1 MAAEYSAMRVRAAGF
16 GLAALVIAAPTV
28 AREVRQ
34 GNLPTPHG
42 GTAPMRIVPFTA
54 STSASL
60 PLVNDPRLDMAMS
73 AIQARNPQRAL
84 DLVQPL
90 LVNFE
95 QRYASEKRQ
104 IYCAV
109 NSVQSLAYMAE
120 AASVKREAVAIEPA
134 WCRAQYIRAFAL
146 VDLKRLDEAQE
157 GYQRLVRY
165 APQNSRYLNEL
176 GYVLQQKKQWQAS
189 VDIDRRSDMAAN
201 LASGGA
207 DVERCVA
214 LRGIGY
220 DLVELG
226 KLDEAESSYR
236 KCLAIT
242 PNDAKSLQQIDYIR
256 EQRKNTI

>member
-1 MAAEYSAMRVRAAGF
+1 MWVRAVGF
-16 GLAALVIAAPTV
+16 GVVALVIASAS
-28 AREVRQ
+28 AAQEVRQ
-34 GNLPTPHG
+34 GNSPPPRSG
-42 GTAPMRIVPFTA
+42 SAPIRTVPFTA

-60 PLVNDPRLDMAMS
+60 PLVNDSRFEMAMS
-73 AIQARNPQRAL
+73 AIKTQNPQRAL

-95 QRYASEKRQ
+95 RLYASEKRQ

-120 AASVKREAVAIEPA
+120 AAAAKREAVAIEPA

-146 VDLKRLDEAQE
+146 VDLKRLDEARE
-157 GYQRLVRY
+157 GYQRLVAY

-176 GYVLQQKKQWQAS
+176 GYVLQQKKQWQES
-189 VDIDRRSDMAAN
+189 VDIYRRSDVAADM
-201 LASGGA
+201 SPDGA
-207 DVERCVA
+207 DMERCVA

-226 KLDEAESSYR
+226 KLDEAEAAYR
-236 KCLAIT
+236 KCLKID
-242 PNDAKSLQQIDYIR
+242 PSDPKSLKEIEYIQQ
-256 EQRKNTI
+256 QRKNTI

>member
-1 MAAEYSAMRVRAAGF
+1 MWVRAVGF
-16 GLAALVIAAPTV
+16 GLAVLVVAAPG
-28 AREVRQ
+28 AAQEVQQ
-34 GNLPTPHG
+34 GNSPPPRG
-42 GTAPMRIVPFTA
+42 GPAPVRNVPFTA

-60 PLVNDPRLDMAMS
+60 PLVNDSRFEMAMS
-73 AIQARNPQRAL
+73 AIKEQNPQRAL

-95 QRYASEKRQ
+95 QRYAAEKRQ

-109 NSVQSLAYMAE
+109 NPVQSLAYVAD
-120 AASVKREAVAIEPA
+120 AAAAKREAVAIEPA

-146 VDLKRLDEAQE
+146 VDLKRLDEARE
-157 GYQRLVRY
+157 GYQRLVAY

-176 GYVLQQKKQWQAS
+176 GYVFQQEKQWQES
-189 VDIDRRSDMAAN
+189 VDTYRRSEAAAA
-201 LASGGA
+201 LSPDGA

-226 KLDEAESSYR
+226 KLDEAEASYR
-236 KCLAIT
+236 KCLVIE
-242 PNDAKSLQQIDYIR
+242 PNDPKSLKEIEYIQR
-256 EQRKNTI
+256 QRKNTI